1 MSNLNPELY
10 DALLEAG
17 VKEATARAASQSI
30 TSNDQVATK
39 TDIAEVNA
47 KIAGVESKLSEKI
60 AKLEINLATLTGI
73 QQEQRWL
80 LRAMF
85 VGIAG
90 ILIKLV
96 FFSS

>member
-1 MSNLNPELY
+1 MSNLNVEIY
-10 DALLEAG
+10 DALLEAR
-17 VKEATARAASQSI
+17 VKETTARAAAQSV

-39 TDIAEVNA
+39 ADVAEVNA
-47 KIAGVESKLSEKI
+47 KIAGVETKLSEKI
-60 AKLEINLATLTGI
+60 ATLTGI

-85 VGIAG
+85 VATAG
-90 ILIKLV
+90 ILIKLI

>member
-10 DALLEAG
+10 DAFLEAG
-17 VKEATARAASQSI
+17 VKETTARAAAQSV
-30 TSNDQVATK
+30 TSSDQVATK
-39 TDIAEVNA
+39 ADIAEVNA
-47 KIAGVESKLSEKI
+47 KIAGVETKLSEKI